1 MKQLIITTIAA
12 VVLVGCRPSV
22 DIWTA
27 AEQGD
32 IKAVKQHLAAGTD
45 VNGKTVFGETPLH
58 QAAQFG
64 HKEIAE
70 LLISEGADVN
80 AKATF
85 SQSGGGNPHL
95 VGWTPLDWVI
105 YNGEI
110 EFAELLR
117 KHGGK
122 SGALD
127 SIHIAAFL
135 GNIEA
140 VKQNLATVVDV
151 NATNVGGDTPLN
163 SAAGNGHKEIVEL
176 LIAEGADVNAKDNMF
191 GTPLD
196 VAIEENHT
204 EIADLLR
211 KHGGKT
217 AEELRAEG
225 NPTEPVAEAAK
236 IEPPTAKAPD
246 ISIHKATGAWNL
258 EAVKRHLAAG
268 TDVNSKD
275 EDGELTPLHWAV
287 DLVAPNKMRTDLNRK
302 ERKELVELL
311 IANDADVNALD
322 KDSRTPLD
330 LAQRNYSFNSTRQY
344 PAPKSKAAI
353 LEIVELLVKNGAKHG
368 TIKGAITGGDI
379 KAVKEFLTN
388 GADVNARD
396 TVGQP
401 LLVHAPTKEMAKML
415 IMNGANINAKAKHG
429 KVENGPTVLSL
440 AARDG
445 RTEVVELLIA
455 KGADVNAKSE
465 SGRTPLIWASLYNR
479 KKIVE
484 LLITKGADINAK
496 TNNGLTALD
505 KATEP
510 LPRNVLK
517 EVNGLL
523 RITSINYNET
533 ADLLRKHGA
542 KTGEELKAEGK

>member
-1 MKQLIITTIAA
+1 MKIDDQ
-12 VVLVGCRPSV
+12 
-22 DIWTA
+22 
-27 AEQGD
+27 
-32 IKAVKQHLAAGTD
+32 
-45 VNGKTVFGETPLH
+45 
-58 QAAQFG
+58 
-64 HKEIAE
+64 
-70 LLISEGADVN
+70 
-80 AKATF
+80 
-85 SQSGGGNPHL
+85 
-95 VGWTPLDWVI
+95 
-105 YNGEI
+105 
-110 EFAELLR
+110 LLR
-117 KHGGK
+117 KHG
-122 SGALD
+122 A
-127 SIHIAAFL
+127 
-135 GNIEA
+135 
-140 VKQNLATVVDV
+140 
-151 NATNVGGDTPLN
+151 
-163 SAAGNGHKEIVEL
+163 
-176 LIAEGADVNAKDNMF
+176 
-191 GTPLD
+191 
-196 VAIEENHT
+196 
-204 EIADLLR
+204 
-211 KHGGKT
+211 KT
-217 AEELRAEG
+217 AEELKAEG
-225 NPTEPVAEAAK
+225 NPAEPDAEAK
-236 IEPPTAKAPD
+236 KPEPPTAKAPD

-523 RITSINYNET
+523 TITSINYNET

-542 KTGEELKAEGK
+542 KTAEELKAEGK